1 LILNDASHR
10 RVALS
15 CHYGQYVDFVGFL
28 NKCRFAGHS
37 LRTFLTSAPCSQF
50 HKNEISYEK
59 IVHCARSQM
68 THRAGCVA
76 DVFRH
81 AYKSLILLNIFQIKN
96 WHAGCN
102 TSLIPGRSELPQPN
116 KSEEPRMT
124 RQRAAQVRISPLHIQ
139 QGLFGVLA
147 LLITLIACQQYL
159 SWENSQRPEPL
170 ISMQHATQVHFSAV
184 SSNHTETTSMR
195 MMDVD
200 QVQPQDQMPRE
211 ERWVF

>member
-1 LILNDASHR
+1 
-10 RVALS
+10 
-15 CHYGQYVDFVGFL
+15 
-28 NKCRFAGHS
+28 
-37 LRTFLTSAPCSQF
+37 
-50 HKNEISYEK
+50 
-59 IVHCARSQM
+59 
-68 THRAGCVA
+68 
-76 DVFRH
+76 
-81 AYKSLILLNIFQIKN
+81 
-96 WHAGCN
+96 
-102 TSLIPGRSELPQPN
+102 
-116 KSEEPRMT
+116 MT

-159 SWENSQRPEPL
+159 SWENSQRSEPL